1 MSFGHPLLLLTLLV
15 LPVATAVYLYFERR
29 PMRYAMTFTNL
40 DVLASVA
47 QGRSLR
53 RYIPPVLFLLAL
65 GSLCFAL
72 ARPHRSTL
80 VASNQAT
87 VILVVDVSGS
97 MRATDVKPTRLGAA
111 QAAVRTFLKR
121 VPKGVKV
128 ALIAFAGE
136 PQVAA
141 PPTTDRETVLA
152 SLDSLSYFSGFGGTA
167 IGDALKA
174 AVELAKPNVTP
185 GAQTI
190 AYYAAATKS
199 PVSILFLSDGH
210 QTRGLLQP
218 LEGAQLAQSA
228 GIPVYTVALG
238 TAGGVLDRGSL
249 GGGGFGNPGGGGG
262 GGFGQGGGGFGGG
275 RIPVPP
281 DPETLSA
288 IAQMTGGQFFE
299 ARSSRALSAAYSNLG
314 SRLGREPGRTEV
326 TYEFLA
332 LGAALLVA
340 AGLLSAFV
348 SPRLP

>member
-15 LPVATAVYLYFERR
+15 VPAAAALYLYFERR

-40 DVLASVA
+40 DLLASVA

-65 GSLCFAL
+65 SSLCFAL

-97 MRATDVKPTRLGAA
+97 MQATDVKPTRLGAA

-141 PPTTDRETVLA
+141 PPTADREVVLA
-152 SLDSLSYFSGFGGTA
+152 SLDSLGYFSGFGGTA

-174 AVELAKPNVTP
+174 AVELAGPTVP
-185 GAQTI
+185 PAQTI
-190 AYYAAATKS
+190 AYYAAQRKS
-199 PVSILFLSDGH
+199 PVTILFLSDGH
-210 QTRGLLQP
+210 QTRGQLQP
-218 LEGAQLAQSA
+218 LEGAQLARAA
-228 GIPVYTVALG
+228 GIPVFTVALG
-238 TAGGVLDRGSL
+238 TPNGVLDRGSV
-249 GGGGFGNPGGGGG
+249 GGGGFGGPGSGG
-262 GGFGQGGGGFGGG
+262 GGFGQGGGGFGGR

-281 DPETLSA
+281 DPETLSD
-288 IAQMTGGQFFE
+288 IARLTGGQFFE

-326 TYEFLA
+326 TYQLLA